1 MLNGIMFG
9 GPTGGGGGEGG
20 AGGRHHGGASG
31 DFRYACGT
39 ATCDTGTTTKRWALQ
54 YRQA

>member
-9 GPTGGGGGEGG
+9 GPTGGG

-31 DFRYACGT
+31 HSRYACGT
-39 ATCDTGTTTKRWALQ
+39 ATRDTGMTTKRWALQ